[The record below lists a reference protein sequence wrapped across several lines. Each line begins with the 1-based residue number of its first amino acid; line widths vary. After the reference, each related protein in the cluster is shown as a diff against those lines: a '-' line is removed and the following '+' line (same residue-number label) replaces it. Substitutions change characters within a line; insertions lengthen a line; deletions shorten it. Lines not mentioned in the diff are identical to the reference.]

1 MAWNDEILEAA
12 YISPSGKRQTFIY
25 ENVSRETDLKTASF
39 VFPELDGAL
48 IQSLGLGGRNFP
60 LNCIFTGA
68 DCTKKADSFERLLG
82 ERGHGILEHPL
93 YGKINVVPTGKIK
106 RTDNLVSG
114 ANEAVVEVTFAET
127 IIDTDFPYS
136 EVGADDDLD
145 EAMDEYEDAAVADF
159 SANIQ
164 TETIEDKIQLQTV
177 MKVQVNSSFKGVEKM
192 AKASAQSQAK
202 EGLLQQLDSM
212 KRFINGNIND
222 IDKIG
227 TFAAETARSTVKLIR
242 LPSKIAIN
250 ALTKLTGYQTMI
262 KNVANNIKADPFGAK
277 AIVNQ
282 WATTS
287 LVWSSMVASLS
298 FGLAKTA
305 GEQKSNSAND
315 GSKENTGGFTS
326 RADVIEAALQII
338 TAFNEFSTYT
348 DEQNKKNVFIDTGE
362 TYEKLLNVVTFS
374 LRALENAAF
383 DLPVTRIIKLDRDR
397 QLFELLTEFYG
408 KDGFNKQDQFINDN
422 KLTADEIVLIPMGRE
437 VRYYA

>member
-48 IQSLGLGGRNFP
+48 IQSLGLGGRTFP
-60 LNCIFTGA
+60 LSCIFSGA
-68 DCTKKADSFERLLG
+68 NCTKKADSFERLLG

-114 ANEAVVEVTFAET
+114 ANEATVEVTFAET

-136 EVGADDDLD
+136 EVGTDDDLD
-145 EAMDEYEDAAVADF
+145 EAMDEYEDAVVADF

-177 MKVQVNSSFKGVEKM
+177 MKTQVNCSFKGVEKM
-192 AKASAQSQAK
+192 TKASTQNQAK
-202 EGLLQQLDSM
+202 ESLLQQFNSM
-212 KRFINGNIND
+212 KKFINGNIDD

-227 TFAAETARSTVKLIR
+227 TFAVETARSTVKLIR
-242 LPSKIAIN
+242 LPSKITTN
-250 ALTKLTGYQTMI
+250 ALAKLTGYQTMI
-262 KNVANNIKADPFGAK
+262 KDIANNVKADPFGTK
-277 AIVNQ
+277 AIINQ
-282 WATTS
+282 WAATS
-287 LVWSSMVASLS
+287 LAWGSMVASLS

-305 GEQKSNSAND
+305 GEQKSNSANTE
-315 GSKENTGGFTS
+315 SENTGGFTS
-326 RADVIEAALQII
+326 RADVIEAASQII

-348 DEQNKKNVFIDTGE
+348 DEQNKKNAFIDTGE
-362 TYEKLLNVVTFS
+362 SYEKLLNVVTFS
-374 LRALENAAF
+374 LRELENAAF
-383 DLPVTRIIKLDRDR
+383 NLPVTRIIKLDRDR
-397 QLFELLTEFYG
+397 QLFELLTELYG